1 MLLVK
6 CDFRPVLPY
15 VLGGLL
21 CLLSQ
26 ATHAPSFWQGCLCE
40 LQVITQTIKHRLW
53 TKSVRGVG
61 CYHSFIGQSETP
73 KLAGRKSLKRLTLSL
88 PCVLYL
94 HRESY
99 GAVEAYHTEHQTSHK
114 QSLWFFTLIQCSVTL
129 DN

>member
-53 TKSVRGVG
+53 TKSVSGVG

-88 PCVLYL
+88 PCVLISSVVSAQGKL
-94 HRESY
+94 WSCRSLSY
-99 GAVEAYHTEHQTSHK
+99 RTSN
-114 QSLWFFTLIQCSVTL
+114 QP
-129 DN
+129 